1 MKNLRGSFIYQ
12 RARRLQYTSAYRK
25 LETVIS
31 PVVMENVKHLCRTGL
46 FFVTRPGLPPKKFLI
61 FSRGRSGS
69 TLLVDLLNTHSC
81 VRCDNEIFYQGF
93 LFPRRRVD
101 VRASMSR
108 TEVYGFKLI
117 TYQLQAFQK
126 AQRPEQF
133 IRYLYEHGYKII
145 YLTRTN
151 LLRYALS
158 NIYARKVRFHHNVS
172 EGSPE
177 RRAIHVEVEDVLS
190 WIEEA
195 KLRESY
201 ELRVLQDIPRLSL
214 TYEEHLRDSESQ
226 QKTVAKVCDFIGIP
240 SEPVSTRMQKV
251 TARTLRDLV
260 INYEA
265 LSEALSDTP
274 YARFLSDGL

>member
-1 MKNLRGSFIYQ
+1 
-12 RARRLQYTSAYRK
+12 
-25 LETVIS
+25 
-31 PVVMENVKHLCRTGL
+31 MENVKHLCRTGL